1 MHTREQLE
9 AMISTLQENVELA
22 KKLIEKNPGDESA
35 KLILESQRKSLH
47 DYQERLDNM
56 RVGRPVIGV
65 TKKVSLT
72 LSEDDWKSFDEK
84 AEGNRSQFL
93 RETIT
98 DYLEADKVTETKGE
112 YMVNGKDQVLLNDLK
127 EQAIKLKNKISNNSR
142 KIDNPALVTSTLSSL
157 GFFIDNLMDNDD
169 EADY

>member
-9 AMISTLQENVELA
+9 AMISTLKENVDLA

-35 KLILESQRKSLH
+35 KMILDSQRKTLH
-47 DYQERLDNM
+47 DYQERLNNM

-72 LSEDDWKSFDEK
+72 LSENDWKCLDEK

-93 RETIT
+93 RET
-98 DYLEADKVTETKGE
+98 
-112 YMVNGKDQVLLNDLK
+112 
-127 EQAIKLKNKISNNSR
+127 
-142 KIDNPALVTSTLSSL
+142 VTSYL
-157 GFFIDNLMDNDD
+157 GSESEWSNQAALGYAVLAAKELNYSHAEIKKLIGAIYYQFDMKTVD
-169 EADY
+169 EAKKIYSERDY